1 LYFIWDRM
9 STEFFILSFSCLS
22 RKTNFFLELTYMSNC
37 TCFMTKLMS
46 RICIDLFERPKIVGN

>member
-1 LYFIWDRM
+1 
-9 STEFFILSFSCLS
+9 
-22 RKTNFFLELTYMSNC
+22 MSNC